1 MKIGEITIISHSSQ
15 QRDAFIR
22 SICQKIDLQNE
33 LVSFG
38 RFDVND
44 QLALHLYGISIDKQE
59 TDLSWDLI
67 SRKMLGYVV
76 IFDWDDLISLESI
89 KPLLDSFA
97 ETLTAPFVVVG
108 NVDDLNKP
116 PIPKMFFQDKG
127 ITLSPNFRFT
137 FGQVDQP
144 ESARKILTL
153 LIDMLLD
160 RVEQNGF
167 YQHK

>member
-1 MKIGEITIISHSSQ
+1 MKIGEIAIISHNNR

-22 SICQKIDLQNE
+22 SICEKLDLKNE
-33 LVSFG
+33 LVSFS
-38 RFDVND
+38 RFDVNN
-44 QLALHLYGISIDKQE
+44 QLALHLYGISIDRQD

-76 IFDWDDLISLESI
+76 IFDWEDLISLESV
-89 KPLLDSFA
+89 KPILDNFA

-108 NVDDLNKP
+108 NVKDMKKP
-116 PIPKMFFQDKG
+116 PIPKNFFQDKG
-127 ITLSPNFRFT
+127 ISLSPNFRFT
-137 FGQVDQP
+137 FGQVENR

-160 RVEQNGF
+160 RVEQNGLLG
-167 YQHK
+167 H